1 MSEYAIDQLLETIAH
16 TDEIFSAFEFDD
28 EDVHSMLEEM
38 RDKFTRR
45 KPLLD

>member
-1 MSEYAIDQLLETIAH
+1 MSEHDINQLLETIAIVDD
-16 TDEIFSAFEFDD
+16 TFTVDD

-38 RDKFTRR
+38 RDKFSRR